1 MRTELF
7 LCIYHS
13 LDQLIVYINDVFVLE
28 TYRVAQLKL
37 YQLTFLLVTF
47 ECPAVIR

>member
-13 LDQLIVYINDVFVLE
+13 LDQLIVYINGVFVLE

-37 YQLTFLLVTF
+37 YQLSMGSLYLFYWHQ
-47 ECPAVIR
+47 